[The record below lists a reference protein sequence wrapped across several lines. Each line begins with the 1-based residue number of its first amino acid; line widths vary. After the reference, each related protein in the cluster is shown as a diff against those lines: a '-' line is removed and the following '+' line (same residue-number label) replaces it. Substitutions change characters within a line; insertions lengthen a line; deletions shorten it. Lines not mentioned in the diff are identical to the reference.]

1 MTTILILGSGPNAI
15 QAQDWARDPFDRIVA
30 INNAWKVR
38 NDWDDHIHA
47 GDFPEDRRPVTL
59 TPSQRS
65 ITHTEY
71 VPAQNAYGGFVYAGG
86 TMAFTASYWVLHSY
100 RPRIIAY
107 LGCDM
112 MYPSTGNTHFYG
124 TGAPDPLR
132 DDITLQSLEAKSARL
147 MAYAAAQGCALVN
160 LSTEPSRL
168 LFQRRALSDLHAA
181 LPQPLDPAACDAA
194 RAREDALGYME
205 PSGRYWEA
213 LERFDPAQLRAL
225 DDLWLATAKPASN
238 RDGGHGLSG
247 LRRGYFCEEESR
259 ESQ

>member
-15 QAQDWARDPFDRIVA
+15 EARNWPRPPFDRIVA
-30 INNAWKVR
+30 INNAWKLR
-38 NDWDDHIHA
+38 DDWDDHIHA
-47 GDFPEDRRPVTL
+47 GDFPEDRRPKSL
-59 TPSQRS
+59 RQSQRS

-86 TMAFTASYWVLHSY
+86 TMAFTASYWVLHTY
-100 RPRIIAY
+100 RPRVIAY

-112 MYPSTGNTHFYG
+112 TYPSHGDTHFYG

-147 MAYAAAQGCALVN
+147 MAHAATQGCALVN

-168 LFQRRALSDLHAA
+168 IFQRAGLRDLHTAV
-181 LPQPLDPAACDAA
+181 PQTLNPAACEAA
-194 RAREDALGYME
+194 LAREKALGYFE
-205 PSGRYWEA
+205 PSGRYWEV
-213 LERFDPAQLRAL
+213 LDRFDAAQLRAL
-225 DDLWLATAKPASN
+225 DDLWLAAAQPAFIG
-238 RDGGHGLSG
+238 DGGHGLSG
-247 LRRGYFCEEESR
+247 RRRGYFRQEESR